1 MGETGRALLS
11 TKGPYCAHSL
21 SFRLKDRFAVR
32 SGEIYSNSFLDSPF
46 RLARNDAGVR
56 EAADRQEEIGN
67 RLRLTH
73 FADRI
78 VEPERIASCIE
89 RLDIGMKVI
98 SVVMF
103 VCSVAA
109 ALICVV
115 SMPQCS

>member
-1 MGETGRALLS
+1 
-11 TKGPYCAHSL
+11 
-21 SFRLKDRFAVR
+21 
-32 SGEIYSNSFLDSPF
+32 
-46 RLARNDAGVR
+46 VR

-109 ALICVV
+109 ALICVTV
-115 SMPQCS
+115 KSYDSAKYPAMKGKQTNFPSIWI